1 MERMKLLSILS
12 YIEINQI
19 ENVDE
24 YKKLLNNI
32 YYAIKA

>member
-1 MERMKLLSILS
+1 MKRMKLLSIVS
-12 YIEINQI
+12 YIEINQV
-19 ENVDE
+19 ENVHE